1 MTVEQLSR
9 VMWRD
14 KQLIALWGRPGE
26 IKASEIVGGREGPV
40 SEGLTPDD
48 VMAQLGAMDR
58 QILEQ
63 GFEKLGISQQTIQ
76 QLRDLEGLASNGGK
90 FLSVSVESTHKMYFI
105 QLVRLFEKAEQ
116 INKTYLQ
123 DKNLSAKDH
132 AFWFRLYTDMV
143 KEHGKGYQ
151 MMFQGAEALIAML
164 QASGRMPVAP
174 GPSTPTPQIRNNTKA
189 KKEKPAFAQNG
200 D

>member
-1 MTVEQLSR
+1 MTVEAVSR
-9 VMWRD
+9 AVWRD
-14 KQLIALWGRPGE
+14 KQLMALWGKPGDVKVGE
-26 IKASEIVGGREGPV
+26 ILGGRDSPI
-40 SEGLTPDD
+40 SEAMTPDD
-48 VMAQLGAMDR
+48 VMAQIANMDR
-58 QILEQ
+58 QILEK
-63 GFEKLGISQQTIQ
+63 GFEKLGISEQTIQ
-76 QLRDLEGLASNGGK
+76 QLRDLEGLAANGGK

-132 AFWFRLYTDMV
+132 AYWFRLYTDMV

-164 QASGRMPVAP
+164 QASGRMPRPLPAP
-174 GPSTPTPQIRNNTKA
+174 TVSPPKGVNGKP
-189 KKEKPAFAQNG
+189 KKERPGFAPNG